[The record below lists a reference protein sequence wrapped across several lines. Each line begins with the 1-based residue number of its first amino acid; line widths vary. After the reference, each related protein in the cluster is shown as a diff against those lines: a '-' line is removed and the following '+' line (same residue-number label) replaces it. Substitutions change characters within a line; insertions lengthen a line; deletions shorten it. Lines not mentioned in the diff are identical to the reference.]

1 MALRKIFHVSDI
13 HIRNGDNN
21 SCRYH
26 EYSCVFNRLFASIS
40 SNVKEENL
48 LPDQFVIVVSGD
60 IFHNK
65 NVIGNYGL
73 ALYKQFIEGL
83 TVIGTTILFHGNH
96 DRNQNETNQ
105 PSLIASTFHIPNLIL
120 LNESTSFVIQ
130 DTGFSYVSID
140 DTLDTFKTSGR
151 IESLPS
157 FPNIVGNVKHK
168 VALFHGTFANVRL
181 NHTQEAKDYM
191 KPYPFEWLDGFDYA
205 ILGDIHL
212 RQKGIYNDKT
222 LWGYSGS
229 LIQQNHG
236 EDVLLHGY
244 MIWNLNNKT
253 IKNVNVPND
262 FGFLNLKQDENQII
276 TIKYKGIY
284 VPLEEII
291 LSNRSLFP
299 TNVEVKLFSNID
311 FPSVLALFNKYD
323 INFNII
329 NNRAMQTTASNDIV
343 DTYYEH
349 IEDDMDIS
357 VDKNTIIQHFSKHL
371 SPEQYNLFV
380 DVVKSNE
387 KLLLDVSQYPED
399 MKDECNKKNKEIST
413 LINNCYKSEDVKSK
427 RQPFTIKY
435 LEWDNLYCYE
445 GKNWIDFSKAESDT
459 FLIAGN
465 NGTGKSAIYDIMTL
479 ALWGDITPMKQ
490 NALSNGI
497 INYKH
502 DKATTTIDV
511 TKAGETYRIVREFTK
526 KVGNNMNR
534 KHIFI
539 YKYVNENNIELIKLD
554 NACNDEIKKLF
565 GSIDEFL
572 AASMITQNGDF
583 DILKMSY
590 KDCVAVIDKATN
602 IDYIYS
608 LYDLF
613 KGCINKYKDVR
624 KVITSKKQV
633 YDRLISS
640 TQKDNIGESLLLE
653 HTTTLQSLENQKDVL
668 LNEINSIAIDISCL
682 DNKSILDTDFHS
694 LIADLGKLD
703 IENEDQY
710 QKAIESFSELK
721 VLFKNT
727 TEKQLSHLLKSYN
740 SSITLPP
747 VIVKPCE
754 YELIEQEENAVK
766 KYRDCLKLDYKYSEL
781 SDSDLTNTLNDL
793 KRNYDEVMEK
803 LNDLNDKKP
812 ITVSKPLKTRKQ
824 VLNDITTLYNCDDS
838 ISKLSSFCSSNSI
851 VDKPNGVKRDSC
863 VPCVC
868 TFDSYTQS
876 LCDKEGY
883 TNQII
888 ALKESLRKLDEDFN
902 KVYEEKNQLVV
913 CSKPT
918 TPISFTSAKQ
928 IHNKLSKFSQLDI
941 EQLRNSIKRDEA
953 ILETYY
959 KGLDDTY
966 VLENELKIYQNELEL
981 LNTNDEYKYNPD
993 CEFCCKR
1000 SWVSRIKEL
1009 HIIING
1015 LQASIKQSY
1024 DKLYGN
1030 LEYDFLSIYKTNEA
1044 NLIALAE
1051 YDLYHLW
1058 HDYYISKEQYDAF
1071 SDKLNTIIND
1081 KKTLNCDI
1089 LRCEE
1094 ALTVCSHIISS
1105 FNILSHD
1112 LYKCYKTIESY
1123 ELYASWKKNYDDLIN
1138 QKNCLHC
1145 DIESINNYLTFEPRI
1160 KKLELLK
1167 SHYSDWKNYHD
1178 VFMIVKAHDFFL
1190 IKSSIQKYELFMHY
1204 QSSLDKLP
1212 AIKRKI
1218 ELFDYIKRIDADIKN
1233 LNDILTKYH
1242 TICTYNYDNNANCK
1256 SLSHVLIHIDNLI
1269 MVFETIIDRFKI
1281 YRKEIYN
1288 EHILKHLLLR
1298 TNKYIKTLCHS
1309 DTKKFELDYIISEVK
1324 DVIHINWLIRNI
1336 NHDDIKQV
1344 ISVNQASGFQQ
1355 FVISLSLRMS
1365 LFSNKKSTQL
1375 FFDEGFT
1382 ACDKINLSI
1391 VPSFLKGLLH
1401 LFDSVI
1407 IASHID
1413 VIQQCVDNTIY
1424 ISYHNSTKSSSISYG
1439 QLKNIKKIKRKPTPS
1454 V

>member
-1 MALRKIFHVSDI
+1 MVLHKIYHVSDI
-13 HIRNGDNN
+13 HIRNGDDN
-21 SCRYH
+21 SCRYS
-26 EYSCVFNRLFASIS
+26 EYSNVFNRLFASIS
-40 SNVKEENL
+40 SNVIEDNL
-48 LPDQFVIVVSGD
+48 LSDQFVIVVSGD

-83 TVIGTTILFHGNH
+83 TAIGTTILFHGNH
-96 DRNQNETNQ
+96 DRNQNEANQ

-168 VALFHGTFANVRL
+168 VALFHGTFANVKL

-212 RQKGIYNDKT
+212 RQKGLYNDKT
-222 LWGYSGS
+222 LWGYAGS

-236 EDVLLHGY
+236 EDILLHGY
-244 MIWNLNNKT
+244 MIWDLNNKT
-253 IKNVNVPND
+253 IKNINIPND

-276 TIKYKGIY
+276 TIKYKGVY

-329 NNRAMQTTASNDIV
+329 NNRAMQTTVSNDIV

-349 IEDDMDIS
+349 INDDMNIS

-371 SPEQYNLFV
+371 SPQQYNLFV

-399 MKDECNKKNKEIST
+399 MKDECIKKNKEITT
-413 LINNCYKSEDVKSK
+413 LINNCSKSEDVKSK

-445 GKNWIDFSKAESDT
+445 GKNWIDFSKAETDT
-459 FLIAGN
+459 FLISGN

-490 NALSNGI
+490 NVLSNGI

-502 DKATTTIDV
+502 DKGYTIIDV
-511 TKAGETYRIVREFTK
+511 FVSGQMYRISREFVK
-526 KVGNNMNR
+526 KEGNSMNKR
-534 KHIFI
+534 RIYI
-539 YKYVNENNIELIKLD
+539 YKYISDCETELLKAD

-565 GSIDEFL
+565 GSLDEFL

-640 TQKDNIGESLLLE
+640 MQKDSIDESLLLE
-653 HTTTLQSLENQKDVL
+653 HTANLQSLENQKDVI

-694 LIADLGKLD
+694 LIAGLGKLD
-703 IENEDQY
+703 IENDDQY
-710 QKAIESFSELK
+710 KKAIETFNELK

-727 TEKQLSHLLKSYN
+727 TEKQLYHLSKSYN
-740 SSITLPP
+740 PSITLPP

-766 KYRDCLKLDYKYSEL
+766 KYQDCLKLDNKYSNL
-781 SDSDLTNTLNDL
+781 SDTDLTNTLNDL
-793 KRNYDEVMEK
+793 KRNYDEVMQK
-803 LNDLNDKKP
+803 LNELNDKKP

-824 VLNDITTLYNCDDS
+824 VLKDITSLYNCDDS
-838 ISKLSSFCSSNSI
+838 LLKLSSFCSSNSI
-851 VDKPNGVKRDSC
+851 VDIPNDVKHKC
-863 VPCVC
+863 GVC
-868 TFDSYTQS
+868 TFDSYTQLLS
-876 LCDKEGY
+876 DKEGY
-883 TNQII
+883 TNEII

-902 KVYEEKNQLVV
+902 KVYEKQNKLVV

-918 TPISFTSAKQ
+918 TPITLTSAKQ
-928 IHNKLSKFSQLDI
+928 IHRKLSKFTQLDI
-941 EQLRNSIKRDEA
+941 EQLRTSIKRDEA
-953 ILETYY
+953 ILETFY
-959 KGLDDTY
+959 KGIDDTY
-966 VLENELKIYQNELEL
+966 ALENELKIYQSELEL

-1015 LQASIKQSY
+1015 LQASIQVSY
-1024 DKLYGN
+1024 DKLYCN
-1030 LEYDFLSIYKTNEA
+1030 QEYDFLSIYQTNEA
-1044 NLIALAE
+1044 NIIALAE
-1051 YDLYHLW
+1051 YDLYRMW
-1058 HDYYISKEQYDAF
+1058 YDYYMYKEKYDAF
-1071 SDKLNTIIND
+1071 SDKLNSIIKD
-1081 KKTLNCDI
+1081 KKLLNSDI

-1112 LYKCYKTIESY
+1112 LYNCYKAVESY
-1123 ELYASWKKNYDDLIN
+1123 ESYETWKQSYDDLIDR
-1138 QKNCLHC
+1138 KHCLYN
-1145 DIESINNYLTFEPRI
+1145 DIETVNNYLTFRPRI
-1160 KKLELLK
+1160 QKLELLK
-1167 SHYSDWKNYHD
+1167 SHYRDWKVYD
-1178 VFMIVKAHDFFL
+1178 DLFMIVKAHDFFR
-1190 IKSSIQKYELFMHY
+1190 IKSSIEKYELFLRY

-1218 ELFDYIKRIDADIKN
+1218 ELFDNIKLIDVDIKN
-1233 LNDILTKYH
+1233 LNDILTKYN
-1242 TICTYNYDNNANCK
+1242 TIHTYNYNNDANSK
-1256 SLSHVLIHIDNLI
+1256 LLSDVLLRIDNLI

-1298 TNKYIKTLCHS
+1298 TNKYIQTLCHS

-1336 NHDDIKQV
+1336 NHDNIKQV

-1413 VIQQCVDNTIY
+1413 IIQQCVDTTLH
-1424 ISYHNSTKSSSISYG
+1424 ISFDNHSKSSSVSFG
-1439 QLKNIKKIKRKPTPS
+1439 PHKDVRKVRKGRS
-1454 V
+1454 DLN